1 VPHSDSRKSAGSIIA
16 GVAIT
21 GIAIAVSNFL
31 PFTCFVILPVS
42 ILYCRIRFGRKN
54 GTAVT
59 LASLILV
66 CILSWESIFDIFFFW
81 GLIFLGYTMGESF
94 ERKFSVEKTVWYS
107 AGAVLGAFGLGLFF
121 YSLQSGSGI
130 IQLVTGHVSRNL
142 EFSLK
147 LYEDMGMSKESAL
160 IVTENFDRILH
171 DMVRLIPSMVVALT
185 LFIVWMNLLFSRSLL
200 VINRLFY
207 TDFGSLNQWKAP
219 EPIVWAVIG
228 CGLMLL
234 LPVGGL
240 KLIGLNGLIAIM
252 PIYFFQGIAV
262 VSFYFEKKRLPRF
275 VKVVVYSFIAIQQ
288 ILLFVVIGL
297 GFFDM
302 WLNFRKLDGKKAH

>member
-1 VPHSDSRKSAGSIIA
+1 VPHSDSRKSVGSIVA

-31 PFTCFVILPVS
+31 PFTCLMVLPLSVI
-42 ILYCRIRFGRKN
+42 YCRLRFGRKN
-54 GTAVT
+54 GTAIT
-59 LASLILV
+59 LFSLILV
-66 CILSWESIFDIFFFW
+66 CILSWESLFDTFCFF
-81 GLIFLGYTMGESF
+81 GLIFVGYVMGESF
-94 ERKFSVEKTVWYS
+94 ERKISVEKTILYS

-121 YSLQSGSGI
+121 YSVQSGTGI
-130 IQLVTGHVSRNL
+130 VQLVTGHVGRNL
-142 EFSLK
+142 ELSLK
-147 LYEDMGMSKESAL
+147 LYEDMGISKESTR
-160 IVTENFDRILH
+160 IFTENFDRILH
-171 DMVRLIPSMVVALT
+171 DMVRLIPSMIVALT
-185 LFIVWMNLLFSRSLL
+185 LFIVWVNLLFSRSLL
-200 VINRLFY
+200 MISRLFY
-207 TDFGSLNQWKAP
+207 ADFGSLNRWKAP
-219 EPIVWAVIG
+219 EPLVWAVIG

-234 LPVGGL
+234 LPSGGL
-240 KLIGLNGLIAIM
+240 KLIGLNGLIAVM

-275 VKVVVYSFIAIQQ
+275 VKIFVYTFIAIQQ